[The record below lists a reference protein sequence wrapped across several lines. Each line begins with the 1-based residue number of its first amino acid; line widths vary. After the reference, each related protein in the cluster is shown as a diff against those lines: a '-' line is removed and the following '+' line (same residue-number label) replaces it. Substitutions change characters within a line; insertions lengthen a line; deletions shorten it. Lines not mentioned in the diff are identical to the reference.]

1 MPLSNIKKRIRRNIS
16 QKLGLVDSGGV
27 GGGKGG
33 KSTTGRRKAVLTPP
47 QASELK
53 QTVSV
58 AGSLDLLCEGP
69 IGGAVNPRGI
79 YADNL
84 GGVNMLQSVYLND
97 VPVLETSENFSIQKN
112 LIHNNFLLE
121 YSHSGTTTDMS
132 DISRYDNNFI
142 CEDEFLKY
150 FVEGVNTNRELTP
163 AGELDKVIF
172 CCNGRP
178 ESSEFAFATNAYY
191 WNSHW
196 RYNGRKWYTHENNC
210 FVTSEP
216 DYFPIKETYQ
226 KELGKYYSSLQSKP
240 KQGYGSTINF
250 HSEAFLKGT
259 YEFSQNN
266 LINFVFNS
274 AFMQMVDQK
283 TNSGAAYQYFKYG
296 ISGSGFNQSEEPSDL
311 NNLLDVY
318 TGNAGGIN
326 CAIYDSKQLFDRS
339 LYDLGGSNSEIEN
352 LPAVTITRR
361 KPRDMYTYDVSVDPL
376 VSSLYTYPADY
387 IFGVYQEVY
396 SLAGSELDTFNSYA
410 MRQVGHNYGQ
420 SRLHYWASDFDV
432 DAYYPG
438 RPWLDYSGFYY
449 QTENYTGRII
459 SPKDIS
465 LSGPYSKDIPH
476 TRLGNER
483 RSDRRLFD
491 SIYEDFKFPR
501 ISGSGIRWYDPCSE
515 KLGGASSR
523 ETIPIKVENF
533 EEYFLNGNYLRS
545 GGHIFRTGVSDFI
558 DESNIYSDRKIR
570 NQTNAANPYE
580 HDTKF
585 VNIFN
590 KNSYI
595 KTGLTPNNTTG
606 WILEHS
612 GTPYYY
618 FDNCIQKKF
627 NYDSEEG
634 YDLYSP
640 QQFLRKR
647 WTGSLEFTD
656 STALSL
662 TGSPEFTQFQNNNAE
677 DFSGGWVSYDGL
689 TPGNVIS
696 ILGTG
701 YGDWKV
707 YNPRIWRGSTSFDWT
722 SRFYG
727 TKAVVHFDD
736 NSGIS
741 LDSKVTLTMSNGYNI
756 LRNQLNT
763 GIVIDPSRAGYEYL
777 EYCTLRDY
785 ITMETYVSGE
795 IVDVLSDAR
804 LHDVFNQNPKF
815 YDGSYSNGTVFFR
828 RRGLDAGTFDTKFGP
843 LEWHFPFAQT
853 SFLRDITNTD
863 SYSNGRYENEYH
875 LHVEPSNFGVYP
887 LLVKEGEICTNSNG
901 DVCFPTKSFN
911 DAVEIT
917 WAFHQIRDNVNLK
930 HGEEFGD
937 MFELVGDY
945 DNEFADNPFFSPEIL
960 NAPVSRTKGFTAFHY
975 KNRAFPKFDGFMSAS
990 VAGEVIVRDLYQFS
1004 QTAYNYSDVYAEF
1017 RNGEESQNK
1026 IKTFAQSKTE
1036 NKVISDLLGPFRK
1049 VGGDARDGDG
1059 NTDTRSYQ
1067 YYHSNGSSEF
1077 IDVEY
1082 ANWTNQLPVDEDEI
1096 SYTYI
1101 VDRSEVVK
1109 VECIIEITA
1118 LQEVNHK
1125 SNQILPS
1132 FIDFEIEVGFLNLE
1146 MTNAYS
1152 VKHKGLVE
1160 PSSPFVTN
1168 LKTVDLPKYS
1178 EIQNSYPDKSLS
1190 FLKKN
1195 HKRYVKVRKKTY
1207 ETESILISR
1216 SARTRAFNEIIDSNF
1231 TYPNSALAAMYFD
1244 AKTFTDPPKRTYDLR
1259 LKKCKIPS
1267 NYFPLIT
1274 GGTHKGMDKRFLDRE
1289 SDTKELIYSGDW
1301 DGSFKEDWTDNP
1313 AWVLYDILTNNSYGL
1328 GDYQD
1333 DIEDIDIFKLYQI
1346 GRYCDAVDSSGYFSG
1361 LSTNAG
1367 GLEPRYSCNILFEES
1382 FNGFDFVNAICNM
1395 FHGVAYW
1402 KNGSINFFTD
1412 KLEDV
1417 SATFDNSNVFDGIF
1431 SYSDMNKNNRFNF
1444 VEIEYKDK
1452 TDDFKTKVEYV
1463 EDEEDIRKKGII
1475 KYKEGARGITS
1486 RSQARRYA
1494 KHILYSNK
1502 LETEGVQFQASQ
1514 QSIIVEPGD
1523 IIQINDELKSFQ
1535 RDSARLLEVDTL
1547 NNSIKIENTIN
1558 TGAITTGEGVYI
1570 STPTGQTSLNDL
1582 YTGINFHDLS
1592 ITDSVLSGYEVPQI
1606 INVDITGI
1614 NQGTNHIELL
1624 LNENHEDIYRL
1635 GQAKLGQ
1642 MCNVRITGAPENLYR
1657 VISIMPSENN
1667 LYQIVAK
1674 EYNPVKYKIIEEGE
1688 GLENNEYYNLPHIG
1702 LPANII
1708 KRPPEPQGFSFSTG
1722 ENNMY
1727 SINLSGIITGQVG
1740 GIEKKYRV
1748 SVTKPNGMYFSQE
1761 FEKDST
1767 LSPPETY
1774 FEFKNL
1780 IGAGTYK
1787 IEVTSMLNPESSK
1800 TLQKKFRKLIPKTIY
1815 ENPFLES
1822 VKINGEK
1829 YTKTTNISSVDNFSK
1844 DILIDLNYLNN
1855 CGLPYENKNH
1865 IKMNLLQG
1873 STGHSFDIPE
1883 LPVSITKD
1891 ERDQIFGSAERTFTI
1906 QSYLEDSNGNIHSS
1920 PEITINH
1927 SVPKINSI
1935 RTLNNNNNLRLNIET
1950 ENFKN
1955 LEKIFIYSG
1964 SNQDFEIGPESFL
1977 AIKPFHPQLNN
1988 EVKFGHQT
1996 TGEVYYKLIPYDCFG
2011 SGVLYTGFS
2020 EQINFLE
2027 PEVFNSYPETIYNT
2041 LFLNNSQNANGEFV
2055 FSQIFN
2061 IPQKD
2066 LVLKIGGTPNEDD
2079 CVVDLFLGQFSGR
2092 FMIPF
2097 NNNSYSNNIYFCS
2110 NLFAKSTENLLK
2122 FSSDLVDD
2130 NSVSGK
2136 LVSGDLSN
2144 LDLEIKA

>member
-16 QKLGLVDSGGV
+16 QKLGLVGSGGV

-33 KSTTGRRKAVLTPP
+33 KSTTGRRNAVLTPP
-47 QASELK
+47 RASELK

-69 IGGAVNPRGI
+69 IGGAVNPKGI
-79 YADNL
+79 YADSAD
-84 GGVNMLQSVYLND
+84 GVNILQSVYLND
-97 VPVLETSENFSIQKN
+97 VPVLETSENISIQKD
-112 LIHNNFLLE
+112 LIQNNFLLE

-132 DISRYDNNFI
+132 DISRYNNNFI

-150 FVEGVNTNRELTP
+150 FVENVNTNRDLTP

-178 ESSEFAFATNAYY
+178 QDSEFAHSTSRY
-191 WNSHW
+191 WWNRKL
-196 RYNGRKWYTHENNC
+196 RYGGRKWFSHENNC
-210 FVTSEP
+210 FISSEP
-216 DYFPIKETYQ
+216 DNWEIKETY
-226 KELGKYYSSLQSKP
+226 KEQLSRIYGSLQPKP

-250 HSEAFLKGT
+250 HANAFIQGT
-259 YEFSQNN
+259 YNLSINN

-274 AFMQMVDQK
+274 AFMQMVDEK

-296 ISGSGFNQSEEPSDL
+296 ISGSGFDQSEEPTDL
-311 NNLLDVY
+311 NDLLDVY

-361 KPRDMYTYDVSVDPL
+361 KPGNMFTYDTHIDPIY
-376 VSSLYTYPADY
+376 SLYYAHSYGHYGHPYLHQNT
-387 IFGVYQEVY
+387 
-396 SLAGSELDTFNSYA
+396 SLPSTQQCFNSYA
-410 MRQVGHNYGQ
+410 MRQIGHNYGQ
-420 SRLHYWASDFDV
+420 SLIHQIYSHFDPN
-432 DAYYPG
+432 AYYAG
-438 RPWLDYSGFYY
+438 RPWLDYSGFRYSTSEP
-449 QTENYTGRII
+449 QN
-459 SPKDIS
+459 IS
-465 LSGPYSKDIPH
+465 LHGPYSRHIPH
-476 TRLGNER
+476 YQNNNTQAAQ
-483 RSDRRLFD
+483 DTRLFD
-491 SIYEDFKFPR
+491 TAYEDFKFPR

-545 GGHIFRTGVSDFI
+545 GGHIFRTADGSI
-558 DESNIYSDRKIR
+558 DELNIYSDRKIR

-612 GTPYYY
+612 GTSYYY

-627 NYDSEEG
+627 KYDGEEG

-647 WTGSLEFTD
+647 WTGSLEFTGD
-656 STALSL
+656 TALSL
-662 TGSPEFTQFQNNNAE
+662 TGSPEFTQFQNDNAE
-677 DFSGGWVSYDGL
+677 DFSGGWVSYDEL

-707 YNPRIWRGSTSFDWT
+707 YNPRIFQGSKGLDWD
-722 SRFYG
+722 SRYNG
-727 TKAVVHFDD
+727 TKAVIHFDE

-741 LDSKVTLTMSNGYNI
+741 LDSKVTLTMSDHRRIMYN
-756 LRNQLNT
+756 RLNT
-763 GIVIDPSRAGYEYL
+763 GIVIDPSRSGYEYL

-804 LHDVFNQNPKF
+804 LHDIFNQNPKF
-815 YDGSYSNGTVFFR
+815 YDGSYSNYNQLYYFR
-828 RRGLDAGTFDTKFGP
+828 HLGLDQGTFDYRRGP
-843 LEWHFPFAQT
+843 DEWHFPFPQT
-853 SFLRDITNTD
+853 SFPRNLTNTD
-863 SYSNGRYENEYH
+863 IFVYGDGTYENEYH

-887 LLVKEGEICTNSNG
+887 LLLKEGEICTNSNG

-917 WAFHQIRDNVNLK
+917 WAFHQIRENA
-930 HGEEFGD
+930 HFRPSEEFGD
-937 MFELVGDY
+937 ITELVADY
-945 DNEFADNPFFSPEIL
+945 EHEFVDNPFLSTELL
-960 NAPVSRTKGFTAFHY
+960 NAPMSRSKEFTTFHY
-975 KNRAFPKFDGFMSAS
+975 KNRVFPKFDGFMSAS
-990 VAGEVIVRDLYQFS
+990 VAGEVVVRDLYQFS
-1004 QTAYNYSDVYAEF
+1004 QTSYNYSDVYAEF

-1036 NKVISDLLGPFRK
+1036 NKVISDLLGPFRR

-1059 NTDTRSYQ
+1059 NTDTRSYK
-1067 YYHSNGSSEF
+1067 YYDSDGDYV
-1077 IDVEY
+1077 IKY
-1082 ANWTNQLPVDEDEI
+1082 APYADWTNQLPVDEDEI

-1125 SNQILPS
+1125 TNQILPS

-1152 VKHKGLVE
+1152 VKHEGLVE
-1160 PSSPFVTN
+1160 PSSSFVTN

-1382 FNGFDFVNAICNM
+1382 FNGFDFVNAVCNM

-1402 KNGSINFFTD
+1402 KNGSINFFAD
-1412 KLEDV
+1412 KPEDV

-1558 TGAITTGEGVYI
+1558 TGAIATGEGVYI
-1570 STPTGQTSLNDL
+1570 STPIGQTSLNDL

-1606 INVDITGI
+1606 INIDITGI
-1614 NQGTNHIELL
+1614 NQGANYIELL
-1624 LNENHEDIYRL
+1624 LKFDGGAPNLDIDFLLLEDGSYLLQENGSKLILEHYKNYEDFYRL
-1635 GQAKLGQ
+1635 GEAPLGQ
-1642 MCNVRITGAPENLYR
+1642 MCNVRITGTPENLYR
-1657 VISIMPSENN
+1657 VISITPSENN

-1674 EYNPVKYKIIEEGE
+1674 EYNPAKYKIIEEGE
-1688 GLENNEYYNLPHIG
+1688 GLENN
-1702 LPANII
+1702 
-1708 KRPPEPQGFSFSTG
+1708 
-1722 ENNMY
+1722 
-1727 SINLSGIITGQVG
+1727 
-1740 GIEKKYRV
+1740 
-1748 SVTKPNGMYFSQE
+1748 
-1761 FEKDST
+1761 
-1767 LSPPETY
+1767 
-1774 FEFKNL
+1774 
-1780 IGAGTYK
+1780 
-1787 IEVTSMLNPESSK
+1787 
-1800 TLQKKFRKLIPKTIY
+1800 
-1815 ENPFLES
+1815 
-1822 VKINGEK
+1822 
-1829 YTKTTNISSVDNFSK
+1829 
-1844 DILIDLNYLNN
+1844 
-1855 CGLPYENKNH
+1855 
-1865 IKMNLLQG
+1865 
-1873 STGHSFDIPE
+1873 
-1883 LPVSITKD
+1883 
-1891 ERDQIFGSAERTFTI
+1891 
-1906 QSYLEDSNGNIHSS
+1906 
-1920 PEITINH
+1920 
-1927 SVPKINSI
+1927 
-1935 RTLNNNNNLRLNIET
+1935 
-1950 ENFKN
+1950 
-1955 LEKIFIYSG
+1955 
-1964 SNQDFEIGPESFL
+1964 
-1977 AIKPFHPQLNN
+1977 
-1988 EVKFGHQT
+1988 
-1996 TGEVYYKLIPYDCFG
+1996 
-2011 SGVLYTGFS
+2011 
-2020 EQINFLE
+2020 
-2027 PEVFNSYPETIYNT
+2027 
-2041 LFLNNSQNANGEFV
+2041 
-2055 FSQIFN
+2055 
-2061 IPQKD
+2061 
-2066 LVLKIGGTPNEDD
+2066 
-2079 CVVDLFLGQFSGR
+2079 
-2092 FMIPF
+2092 
-2097 NNNSYSNNIYFCS
+2097 
-2110 NLFAKSTENLLK
+2110 
-2122 FSSDLVDD
+2122 
-2130 NSVSGK
+2130 
-2136 LVSGDLSN
+2136 
-2144 LDLEIKA
+2144 